1 MTKDKSKKTKPEF
14 FEEFDEDGENK
25 RILKGWNLKLIGGVA
40 IAWTLFQLWYAS
52 PFPFIFNFGQFI
64 DVPARAIH
72 LAFAFT
78 LCFLLYPSIKSK
90 RNQKIQL
97 IDFVFVFLGLVTT
110 LYLVIGYEGLVHRQ
124 GLMSTITILSFTI
137 PYEIIIGSTGIILLL
152 EATRRVVGLPLVII
166 AVIFI
171 LYSFFGR
178 ILPDLIAH
186 PGLSLNRLVGYH
198 WLGGEAIFGIPISVS
213 VGFIFLFVLFG
224 SVLDAAG
231 GGKYFLNLAFAS
243 VGRMRGGPAKA
254 AILASGLTG
263 MISGSSVA
271 NTVTTG
277 AFTIPIMKK
286 TGLSAVK
293 AGAIEVAASVNG
305 QLMPPIMGAAAFI
318 MAELL
323 GISYLQVV
331 THAILPAIIS
341 YIALFYISHL
351 ESVKLGIK
359 GLPEKD
365 IPPLGKTFIEGIH
378 YLIPI
383 AVLVYLLLIK
393 NWTAS
398 SAIFYSIISLLVVII
413 VKNLWLAK
421 QGDLT
426 IIDSLK
432 LSFNQIITGFE
443 KGAINMV
450 SVGVAIATAGI
461 IVGAVSSTGLSNNLI
476 MVVETIA
483 GSNIIILLGLTA
495 VLCIL
500 LGMGLPTTANYLV
513 VAALM
518 ANVVVEV
525 GNASGYIFPLIAVH
539 LYVFYFG
546 LMADITPPVG
556 LASYAAAAISR
567 ADPIQT
573 GIQAFWYSLRTAIL
587 PIVFIFNHELLLI
600 GIENWIH
607 ALVVISTSLI
617 AILVFTAATQRWF
630 LTQMRWY
637 EVIAFLIIAMSLFR
651 PGFIL
656 DQFYPEYNTK
666 NLSSENIRLA
676 TFKPDEMVRI
686 KITRQS
692 NYGKRYKLFEIPENK
707 FNKDFQIKDLG
718 IEVSDKEGKLVIEFL
733 QWNAVAT
740 QVGFVVGD
748 TIDEFKTVNP
758 DRPNKA
764 IIYPF
769 ALLLLLIFGYSN
781 FRRSKIT

>member
-25 RILKGWNLKLIGGVA
+25 PILKGWNLKLIGGVA

-97 IDFVFVFLGLVTT
+97 IDFVFVFLGLLTT

-398 SAIFYSIISLLVVII
+398 SAVFYSIISLLVVII

-476 MVVETIA
+476 IVVETIA

-740 QVGFVVGD
+740 QVGLVVGD

>member
-676 TFKPDEMVRI
+676 TFKPDEIVRI